1 MKVTLSMVALLLAFP
16 TARADEEKEFADRLK
31 KVEQRLRKLEQR
43 VEARLAPFEA
53 RHAREARLQEL
64 AKEAETKA
72 AAVQALLRQRD
83 AARARTVNHVEALLK
98 KAAAGDLKARK
109 YLKDLRGM
117 IDRVLGGR
125 NLAQAFLAERAAQEA
140 AVAAKRAGA
149 LRKLAGQ
156 RALAAEMERAVAAA
170 TKQKRK
176 AGLELEPEVKALRAK
191 LVAQLRKTELEQMR
205 KAKLEAKLNALR
217 DELDAQMQAL
227 KELQEKE
234 RERSKRKR

>member
-1 MKVTLSMVALLLAFP
+1 MKVTLGMVALLLALP

-31 KVEQRLRKLEQR
+31 RVEQRLRELEQR
-43 VEARLAPFEA
+43 VEARLAPFEG
-53 RHAREARLQEL
+53 RHARDAQLQEL

-83 AARARTVNHVEALLK
+83 AARARTVNHVEALIE

-125 NLAQAFLAERAAQEA
+125 TLAQAFLAERAAQEA

-149 LRKLAGQ
+149 LRRLAGQ
-156 RALAAEMERAVAAA
+156 RALAAQMERAAAEFD
-170 TKQKRK
+170 K
-176 AGLELEPEVKALRAK
+176 
-191 LVAQLRKTELEQMR
+191 
-205 KAKLEAKLNALR
+205 
-217 DELDAQMQAL
+217 
-227 KELQEKE
+227 
-234 RERSKRKR
+234 S